1 MSFTLIP
8 RTRVIFRW
16 ATQASRSAVAHNA
29 FASLIS
35 RSSTASP
42 ARATLAALQRC
53 GYATATATK
62 RATKPRA
69 TAAKRTATTGRK
81 TASGKTVAKRAP
93 AKKTKTAAKKSVAKK
108 PVRKAKK
115 VAKKPVKPKKKV
127 LTERQKELLAKKK
140 LRDEV
145 AELKVKALTPPE
157 KLPDTN
163 MSLYVKEHVNGT
175 NDFKKAAQQYK
186 DLPEHQV
193 QDLSRRAAANKRA
206 NAEAY
211 KRWIETLTPL
221 QVKDANQ
228 ARRRL
233 NTLLKKQAYRPLH
246 DDRLVTRPRSGYVL
260 FFKDHFAAQAQPEDK
275 AATVAGRIGMMW
287 RNLGAAEK
295 EKYTSLAQQDRARY
309 INEYKHLYG
318 EEPRVLRATA

>member
-193 QDLSRRAAANKRA
+193 QVCSCRVSRISTSLIFPFVFVFFFIFAPPLSNSSTAA
-206 NAEAY
+206 E
-211 KRWIETLTPL
+211 
-221 QVKDANQ
+221 
-228 ARRRL
+228 
-233 NTLLKKQAYRPLH
+233 
-246 DDRLVTRPRSGYVL
+246 L
-260 FFKDHFAAQAQPEDK
+260 FFLNRIFL
-275 AATVAGRIGMMW
+275 VAPQ
-287 RNLGAAEK
+287 L
-295 EKYTSLAQQDRARY
+295 TSGPTPKPTRDGL
-309 INEYKHLYG
+309 KH
-318 EEPRVLRATA
+318 